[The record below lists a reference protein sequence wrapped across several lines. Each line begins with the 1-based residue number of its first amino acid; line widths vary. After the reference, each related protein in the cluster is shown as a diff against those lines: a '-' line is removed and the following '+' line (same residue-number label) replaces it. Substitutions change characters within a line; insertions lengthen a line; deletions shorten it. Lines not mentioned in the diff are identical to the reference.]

1 MKNKG
6 KTLIYLQDPGGT
18 NFIKLSLKGLINKF
32 DTIIVSH
39 NLSAPILKSVEV
51 IPDYEISSVVDQDFW
66 LKFFKNNKIT
76 KIISTLSS
84 KYVDLSNC
92 NLIKAAKT
100 ANIDSLGFFD
110 HWKGY
115 DRLFED
121 GSLEYVTD
129 DICVIDEFV
138 KQKFISFGFSKDKL
152 HKVGHPHL
160 LNRLKNKKVNI
171 TNKENIKLCILSQP
185 DTLSKSFESVFLT
198 KNNQFI
204 SSLKNIIEE
213 KELNIDLYLRR
224 HPKENYLDSEI
235 MEDPNVYWEDSLN
248 FYDVFIGINSIAL
261 IEACL
266 IGKKTFSIDQSNFNV
281 EDDAL
286 PYQIFASCKT
296 VEDLIY
302 QLSNEINHSKN
313 EKNKFI
319 TMLLDSDKKFNIVL
333 ENFLDK

>member
-1 MKNKG
+1 MQNKG

-18 NFIKLSLKGLINKF
+18 NFIKLNLKELIRKF
-32 DTIIVSH
+32 DTIVVCH
-39 NLSAPILKSVEV
+39 RLSSSILKSINIKPEH
-51 IPDYEISSVVDQDFW
+51 EISSVADQDFW
-66 LKFFKNNKIT
+66 LEFFKNNNIN
-76 KIISTLSS
+76 KIICTLSS

-92 NLIKAAKT
+92 NLIKAAKK
-100 ANIDSLGFFD
+100 AKKYSLSFFD

-115 DRLFED
+115 ERLFEGD
-121 GSLEYVTD
+121 SLEYITD
-129 DICVIDEFV
+129 EICVIDEFV
-138 KQKFISFGFSKDKL
+138 KQKFINFGFSRTKL

-160 LNRLKNKKVNI
+160 LSRLKNKNAE
-171 TNKENIKLCILSQP
+171 TLNKENIKLCILSQP

-204 SSLKNIIEE
+204 RSLQNTIERE
-213 KELNIDLYLRR
+213 KLNIDLYIRR

-235 MEDPNVYWEDSLN
+235 MDDPLANWEDSLN

-266 IGKKTFSIDQSNFNV
+266 MGKKTFSIDQSNFNV

-296 VEDLIY
+296 VEDLLY